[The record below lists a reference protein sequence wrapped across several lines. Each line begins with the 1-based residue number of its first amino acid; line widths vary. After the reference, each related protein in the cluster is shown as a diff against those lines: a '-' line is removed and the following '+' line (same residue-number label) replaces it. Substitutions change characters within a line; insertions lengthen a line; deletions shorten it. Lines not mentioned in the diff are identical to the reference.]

1 MNTYRL
7 ITDGLHIYLGQF
19 DGELLSNC
27 TFAIDRETAEGVKR
41 MSQEQRAVLMAQYN
55 KSIETDE
62 QAVSFGNFAVAEGG
76 AR

>member
-1 MNTYRL
+1 MTTYRL
-7 ITDGLHIYLGQF
+7 VTDGLHTYLGQF

-27 TFAIDRETAEGVKR
+27 TFAIDRETVEGVKR
-41 MSQEQRAVLMAQYN
+41 MSQSQRAVLMSQYS

-62 QAVSFGNFAVAEGG
+62 QAASFCNFAVEGG